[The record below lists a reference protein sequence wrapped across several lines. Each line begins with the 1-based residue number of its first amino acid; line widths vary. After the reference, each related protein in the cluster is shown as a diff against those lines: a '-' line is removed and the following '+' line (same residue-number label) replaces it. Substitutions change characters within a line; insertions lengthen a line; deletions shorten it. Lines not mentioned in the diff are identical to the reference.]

1 VPRDPHTSNDGIRA
15 CRPTNPPWPSLPDH
29 TKSTAPDIA
38 RANREL
44 KVDEPLVLDVLI
56 DTAVRLGWEQ
66 GGGGAYNEQVAQAWQ
81 ASYASPPHRV
91 ANLIMA
97 AMAFLLSAPA

>member
-1 VPRDPHTSNDGIRA
+1 MS
-15 CRPTNPPWPSLPDH
+15 
-29 TKSTAPDIA
+29 DIA

-56 DTAVRLGWEQ
+56 GTAVRLGWQ
-66 GGGGAYNEQVAQAWQ
+66 QQRGGGAYNEQVAQAWQ
-81 ASYASPPHRV
+81 AFYASPPHRV

-97 AMAFLLSAPA
+97 AVAFLLEEPT